1 MKVQLFSSPSANN
14 WFVLRLKDGVY
25 DLVHILQKP
34 CTATGRPVSQ
44 AWAKATDKEIY
55 FPLITSPHIGR
66 LEYGLPADAEIY
78 TPEEV
83 KKIDRGNHKF

>member
-1 MKVQLFSSPSANN
+1 MKIQLFSYPSANN

-66 LEYGLPADAEIY
+66 LEYGMPADAEIY
-78 TPEEV
+78 TMEEV
-83 KKIDRGNHKF
+83 HDIDRKKRK